1 MTLTAGEIILCNQ
14 SLDRIA
20 AAQIASTS
28 PTTNEYLV
36 CDRNYPQVRDSLLRS
51 MEWNFVNARAELSL
65 IYDIEFDTAP
75 GPDRFVVGD
84 VLTGVTSGVTATVL
98 EVISGTQYRIAYISG
113 TFTDGETITNA
124 AIESVEWQGIPV
136 YDGTDSVVWYENGDQ
151 VVCGT
156 GYPIATEVTPS
167 FGLDH
172 MYLLPSDFSRLRAK
186 TKHQYHHVI
195 EGKYILSDHDSSK
208 IEYVKKTTDTT
219 LFDDLFTDCLILK
232 LALTLLSPLAGTASA
247 QTKADLKEDYRMAMA
262 KARQVNFQEDNTSGR
277 SDWNSAR
284 YTGKPLF
291 GTFRR

>member
-84 VLTGVTSGVTATVL
+84 VMTGVTSGVTATVL

-156 GYPIATEVTPS
+156 GYPIATEVVPG
-167 FGLDH
+167 FGYQH
-172 MYLLPSDFSRLRAK
+172 TYHLPADFSRLRVKQKFQHSHA
-186 TKHQYHHVI
+186 I
-195 EGKYILSDHDSSK
+195 EGKYLISHHSTEK
-208 IEYVKKTTDTT
+208 IEYVSKTTDTT
-219 LFDDLFTDCLILK
+219 LFDDLFIECLILK
-232 LALTLLSPLAGTASA
+232 LALTLISPLVGTSA
-247 QTKADLKEDYRMAMA
+247 TSLREGLQTELKSAMS
-262 KARQVNFQEDNTSGR
+262 KARQVGKMEDNTPKHHI
-277 SDWNSAR
+277 WLNAR
-284 YTGKPLF
+284 YRDSKVGVQYY
-291 GTFRR
+291 